1 MKRWI
6 ALFLT
11 LMMALGCV
19 NASLAE
25 ALPATAQGTAVRPQD
40 DFYAATNAE
49 LLATHATGENSG
61 AWNWFFDL
69 EEQAFRDQKQIIQAA
84 VPGWGA
90 GLSPEG
96 KLGVLYLLATDQE
109 GRDADGLKDF
119 DALMR
124 PLMEASTLPEFLE
137 RLAQLQYRYGLPS
150 FLNIEVL
157 AYDENPGEYVV
168 QISDPA
174 SVVGMIEF
182 MDVEGLEDI
191 QAFYTRE
198 LAGLLTAAGWTEA
211 DAKKAT
217 EESYAFVKT
226 LSDGWSKDGKNT
238 SVSMD
243 EAQKALSNMDLSF
256 LIKQYDDER

>member
-226 LSDGWSKDGKNT
+226 LSEGW
-238 SVSMD
+238 
-243 EAQKALSNMDLSF
+243 
-256 LIKQYDDER
+256 